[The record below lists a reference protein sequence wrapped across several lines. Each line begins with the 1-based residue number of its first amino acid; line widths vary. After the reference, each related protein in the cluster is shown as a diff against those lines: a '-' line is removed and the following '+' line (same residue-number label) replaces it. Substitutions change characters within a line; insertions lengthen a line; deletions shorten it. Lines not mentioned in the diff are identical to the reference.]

1 MLITGFYNKI
11 CHFLQF
17 RFCSLFS
24 RSVMEALKAESASAA
39 AQAADLKQEN
49 SELASK
55 YSLSD
60 KRVSEL
66 TAELTVEGEE
76 RKLRTPR
83 ASEEQLH
90 LWPRQLSLKRELSF
104 DRNNTSEELIGGDE
118 VIEGKEVETVKVS
131 PGDSTR

>member
-1 MLITGFYNKI
+1 MNRHQREEEEEEEEGGL
-11 CHFLQF
+11 
-17 RFCSLFS
+17 
-24 RSVMEALKAESASAA
+24 E
-39 AQAADLKQEN
+39 
-49 SELASK
+49 
-55 YSLSD
+55 
-60 KRVSEL
+60 EL